1 MSYRYERSRPER
13 RRSRVGC
20 LAWLVA
26 LIWIVLLGV
35 LAYRFLVRPQ
45 VSRYVGNQIG
55 EQLRSNIGGQVGR
68 QIEQGAQNA
77 LPTAVA
83 ALPSGELHI
92 SEADANQYLA
102 AHADALKPIESVKV
116 RFVPGEI
123 QADIR
128 AMNTTSTAHMGLAVQ
143 NGRIIGLN
151 PRIDGPLDQVVSLTD
166 LTQALEQQFND
177 QLAAQG
183 RRATDVRIEQG
194 ELIVTIEG

>member
-26 LIWIVLLGV
+26 LVWIILLGV
-35 LAYRFLVRPQ
+35 LAYRFLLRPQ
-45 VSRYVGNQIG
+45 VSKYIGSQVG
-55 EQLRSNIGGQVGR
+55 EQLRSNIGGQVGQ
-68 QIEQGAQNA
+68 QIQQGAQHA
-77 LPTAVA
+77 LPTVVA

-92 SEADANQYLA
+92 TEPQANDYFA
-102 AHADALKPIESVKV
+102 THADALKPIDSIKV
-116 RFVPGEI
+116 RFVPGEV
-123 QADIR
+123 QADIL
-128 AMNTTSTAHMGLAVQ
+128 AMGTTSTAHFGLAVQ
-143 NGRIIGLN
+143 NGRIIGMN
-151 PRIDGPLDQVVSLTD
+151 PRIDGPLDQVVSLSD
-166 LTQALEQQFND
+166 LTQALEQQFNS